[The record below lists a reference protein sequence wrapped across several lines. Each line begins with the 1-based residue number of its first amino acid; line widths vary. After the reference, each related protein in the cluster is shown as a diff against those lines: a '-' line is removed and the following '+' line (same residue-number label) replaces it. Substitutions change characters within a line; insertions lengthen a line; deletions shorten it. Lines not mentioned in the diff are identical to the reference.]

1 MTSTTRRTRRSR
13 TARSRSGR
21 RGTTAQVATEAGSDP
36 GLRRD
41 ERWLHRRV
49 PKFRGIPVEQTPSHW
64 VPKPVQCRAVCY
76 HAVSD
81 IGCSRAH
88 APGMTGEQGEDQ
100 LHIPVTAGGGTSDHG
115 RRPGAIPA
123 FGVHRGRALSAGAMA
138 RAAMSSIMFPSSPHR
153 SGYPNGA
160 LSASTARCGA
170 PGVLGRTCRTSA
182 GEWRRT
188 AITSDFRGQI
198 SPSRNPV
205 DFPWVILLPFPPAS
219 H

>member
-1 MTSTTRRTRRSR
+1 MIPASVVGRTREHGCAEKS
-13 TARSRSGR
+13 
-21 RGTTAQVATEAGSDP
+21 
-36 GLRRD
+36 
-41 ERWLHRRV
+41 
-49 PKFRGIPVEQTPSHW
+49 RGIPVEYPPSPW
-64 VPKPVQCRAVCY
+64 SPESVQWQCAITLPVRLDEMALMLQPRLEGRVGTSCTFPSPR
-76 HAVSD
+76 
-81 IGCSRAH
+81 
-88 APGMTGEQGEDQ
+88 
-100 LHIPVTAGGGTSDHG
+100 GGNSDHG

-123 FGVHRGRALSAGAMA
+123 FGVHRFRDVSATAMDL
-138 RAAMSSIMFPSSPHR
+138 AAMSSIMFPSSPHR